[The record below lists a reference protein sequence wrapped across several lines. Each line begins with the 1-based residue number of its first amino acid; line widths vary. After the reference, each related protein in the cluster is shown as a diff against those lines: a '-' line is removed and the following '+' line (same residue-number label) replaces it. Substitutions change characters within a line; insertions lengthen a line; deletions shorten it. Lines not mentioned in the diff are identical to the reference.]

1 MSSKTPSKNQK
12 GNKNSKPGEKTDA
25 DLIQEQKEE
34 IKKLKLRIETLE
46 RYMVLR
52 SEQTQKARAS
62 EMEMKSKLS
71 QLDEDFE
78 KEKMERF
85 HIASDMIRQ
94 YKALQKTLIEKL
106 NTSEQKN
113 TSLADQ
119 LHLAKVALH
128 EVKKEKDQI
137 IELKQREIEEQKQ
150 KMQSMVV
157 EFSNMLKETL
167 AKMGNTIQQE
177 RDLQDDAAYNLVN
190 NSRLMDFIPPEMINS
205 LKMGAT
211 NSNPPTL
218 QQNTVVGNNAPSVTI
233 PPSNNTLSTPQ
244 SKMSR
249 RFD

>member
-1 MSSKTPSKNQK
+1 MSSKASSGK
-12 GNKNSKPGEKTDA
+12 GNAKNKNAKAGEKTEA
-25 DLIQEQKEE
+25 DIIQEQKEE

-106 NTSEQKN
+106 NASEQKN

-137 IELKQREIEEQKQ
+137 IEMKQREIEEQRQ

-177 RDLQDDAAYNLVN
+177 KEFQDDSTYNLVN
-190 NSRLMDFIPPEMINS
+190 NSRLLDFIPPEMIQN
-205 LKMGAT
+205 LKMTA
-211 NSNPPTL
+211 
-218 QQNTVVGNNAPSVTI
+218 NNAP
-233 PPSNNTLSTPQ
+233 PSTSHPNITN
-244 SKMSR
+244 SK
-249 RFD
+249 